1 MDIQVLMLLATVVSV
16 LTGIVGTYFTYKSYA
31 KRKRGKPKGR
41 NQGHPGSQ
49 TNIKCDMTSD
59 SNVTISVNMQI
70 TAQPASDDGY
80 LHK

>member
-1 MDIQVLMLLATVVSV
+1 MDIQVLMLLATIVSM
-16 LTGIVGTYFTYKSYA
+16 LTGIAGTYFTYKSYR
-31 KRKRGKPKGR
+31 KRKRGRPKSR

-49 TNIKCDMTSD
+49 ANFKCDVTAD